1 MKMMGD
7 CRDMGNRL
15 VHVKDKCLSSH
26 NGIGWMLLTRMEYRC
41 RLGIYMDMEIAGT
54 RGINLKVLNRDAI
67 KYIAM
72 FTMLL
77 NHIANMFMTS
87 GTVLYEVL
95 EDIGYFT
102 APVMCFFLVEG
113 FDYTSS
119 RTKYGQRL
127 IVFAVISQIPYRL
140 AFQSDMLNMFYT
152 LLCCFLILV
161 SLELVVTPVYKAFV
175 CVLLIIATA
184 AGTWS
189 FAAPICTMLLYYSKN
204 SRVKTALSFGAT
216 YAVFVPFNIHKYM
229 YDVPGNWTLYAVKH
243 GLLSGVGI
251 LAAALVI
258 LVFYNGQRAKHAQ
271 NFSKWFFYIFY
282 PAHLLVL
289 YFAKV
294 YITHL

>member
-1 MKMMGD
+1 MGITEKT
-7 CRDMGNRL
+7 G
-15 VHVKDKCLSSH
+15 
-26 NGIGWMLLTRMEYRC
+26 
-41 RLGIYMDMEIAGT
+41 AGL
-54 RGINLKVLNRDAI
+54 RVLNRDAI

-72 FTMLL
+72 ITMLL
-77 NHIANMFMTS
+77 NHIADIFLTS

-102 APVMCFFLVEG
+102 APVMCYFLVEG

-119 RTKYGQRL
+119 RVKYGQRL
-127 IVFAVISQIPYRL
+127 IIFAVLSQIPYQL

-161 SLELVVTPVYKAFV
+161 SLELIVTPVYKVFV

-184 AGTWS
+184 AGTWAL
-189 FAAPICTMLLYYSKN
+189 AAPICTILLYYSKN
-204 SRVKTALSFGAT
+204 SRIKTALAYGVT
-216 YAVFVPFNIHKYM
+216 YAVFVPFNIQKYM
-229 YDVPGNWTLYAVKH
+229 YDVPGNWTPYAVKH

-251 LAAALVI
+251 LAAAAVI

-289 YFAKV
+289 YFIKV
-294 YITHL
+294 YITHM

>member
-1 MKMMGD
+1 
-7 CRDMGNRL
+7 
-15 VHVKDKCLSSH
+15 
-26 NGIGWMLLTRMEYRC
+26 MESTETS
-41 RLGIYMDMEIAGT
+41 GAGL
-54 RGINLKVLNRDAI
+54 RVLNRDAI

-77 NHIANMFMTS
+77 NHIADMFLTS
-87 GTVLYEVL
+87 GTVLHEVF

-127 IVFAVISQIPYRL
+127 IVFAVLSQIPYRL

-161 SLELVVTPVYKAFV
+161 SLDLVVTPVYKVFV

-184 AGTWS
+184 AGTW
-189 FAAPICTMLLYYSKN
+189 ALTAPICTILLYYSKN
-204 SRVKTALSFGAT
+204 SRVKTALSFVVT
-216 YAVFVPFNIHKYM
+216 YAVFVPFNIQKYM

-251 LAAALVI
+251 LAAAVVV
-258 LVFYNGQRAKHAQ
+258 LVFYNGKRAKHGQ

-289 YFAKV
+289 YFIKV
-294 YITHL
+294 YITNI